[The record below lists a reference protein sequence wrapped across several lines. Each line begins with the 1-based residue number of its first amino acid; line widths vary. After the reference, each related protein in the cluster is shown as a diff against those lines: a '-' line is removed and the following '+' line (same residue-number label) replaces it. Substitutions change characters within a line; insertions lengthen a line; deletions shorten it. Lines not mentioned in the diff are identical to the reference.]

1 MGERE
6 MMSGETLKNLTNEDI
21 ESGVSSLEFD
31 RQKADA
37 EREDAGIAGE
47 SHGADKGDN
56 EMISGETLKDLTDED
71 IESGVSSLEFDRQAD
86 EAQREDAKIEE
97 LRKKAEEEA
106 A

>member
-1 MGERE
+1 
-6 MMSGETLKNLTNEDI
+6 MMSGETLKDLTNEDI

-56 EMISGETLKDLTDED
+56 EMICIVNLLIITMQ
-71 IESGVSSLEFDRQAD
+71 VYM
-86 EAQREDAKIEE
+86 
-97 LRKKAEEEA
+97 
-106 A
+106 

>member
-6 MMSGETLKNLTNEDI
+6 MMSGETLKDLTN
-21 ESGVSSLEFD
+21 
-31 RQKADA
+31 
-37 EREDAGIAGE
+37 
-47 SHGADKGDN
+47 
-56 EMISGETLKDLTDED
+56 ED